1 MNSPLFRLI
10 WCLHRIWDWP
20 PGKFPDGENAP
31 RPCFFATRQNT
42 VRHSVAP
49 LPAGQGSGRKEGA
62 TSFLRVRCVSATGW
76 HAAVKEQQAQY
87 VHPRG
92 RRAPCPAGA
101 SSAAPG
107 FPPQLLAPRHPS
119 PKRHSPQAPNF
130 DLPNSK
136 LRNSRTAKH
145 TQNRTPSELRISNVP
160 QSPVCPAQ
168 SAVSPSPQNRRLY
181 APSPHSERTAAPKPS
196 TRGAWAREHVAE
208 GTGCRHCRPAGG
220 KPLLVGLP
228 PSTPTTAPSEPNRST
243 QALYSWGLGA

>member
-1 MNSPLFRLI
+1 MGRTLRGLAFS
-10 WCLHRIWDWP
+10 
-20 PGKFPDGENAP
+20 
-31 RPCFFATRQNT
+31 ATRQNT

-76 HAAVKEQQAQY
+76 HAAVKEQ
-87 VHPRG
+87 
-92 RRAPCPAGA
+92 
-101 SSAAPG
+101 
-107 FPPQLLAPRHPS
+107 
-119 PKRHSPQAPNF
+119 QAPNF

-181 APSPHSERTAAPKPS
+181 APSPHSERNAAPKPPA
-196 TRGAWAREHVAE
+196 RGAWVREHGANGAGCRHRRPE
-208 GTGCRHCRPAGG
+208 GAGRRHCRPYRYFGRA
-220 KPLLVGLP
+220 V
-228 PSTPTTAPSEPNRST
+228 
-243 QALYSWGLGA
+243 